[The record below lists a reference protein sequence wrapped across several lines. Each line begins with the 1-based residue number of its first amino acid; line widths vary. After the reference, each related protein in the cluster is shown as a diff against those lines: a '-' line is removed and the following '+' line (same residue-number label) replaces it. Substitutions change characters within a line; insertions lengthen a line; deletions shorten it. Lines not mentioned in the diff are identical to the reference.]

1 MREGSYVGQARTRT
15 GIERVR
21 LVVEVESVGHFI
33 VKAPNDNRK
42 HLQLTPGSICR
53 IGWQSDDCHALDG
66 TQTQSSE
73 VAA

>member
-1 MREGSYVGQARTRT
+1 
-15 GIERVR
+15 
-21 LVVEVESVGHFI
+21 VESVGHFI
-33 VKAPNDNRK
+33 VKVPNDNRK